1 MKFWVGSNKWD
12 GENRERNRK
21 TAIPPKICQECGMSW
36 TETKEPGKVKGKSKW
51 FSVWEYLQD
60 FPTIGCDIEE
70 CPSCCERGPNYKY
83 KEIE

>member
-1 MKFWVGSNKWD
+1 M
-12 GENRERNRK
+12 
-21 TAIPPKICQECGMSW
+21 AW